1 MGRYLN
7 HTPDGDLLPAR
18 GKADAILAAFPG
30 AREIWPARREFVDDL
45 VCVLEN
51 GSFDAAGYADSEQEM
66 LDFARPDGRRKR
78 WLIVPG
84 VKELAKW

>member
-1 MGRYLN
+1 MGQYLN
-7 HTPDGDLLPAR
+7 RTPTGAPLPAK

-30 AREIWPARREFVDDL
+30 AKEIWPARREFVDDL

-51 GSFDAAGYADSEQEM
+51 GPFDAAGYAYSEQEM
-66 LDFARPDGRRKR
+66 LDFAQPDGRRKR

-84 VKELAKW
+84 VKELAQ